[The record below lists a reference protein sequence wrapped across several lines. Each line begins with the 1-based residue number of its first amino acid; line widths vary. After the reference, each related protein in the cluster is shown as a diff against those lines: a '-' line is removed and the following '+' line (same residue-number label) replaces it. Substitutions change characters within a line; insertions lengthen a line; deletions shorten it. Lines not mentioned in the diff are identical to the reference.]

1 MTHSEDIHQL
11 LATKSS
17 LKQRTHRNTI
27 EVFHRMKKVMESIAK
42 EQHDKIKGVDAYVPV
57 SYQSRSQF
65 EAQIQFS
72 GDVLLL
78 QQHTNTFTFP
88 SDHPIHQNPYVKA
101 NSDHAYVGVIRIYN
115 FLADSFKFSRMNDMG
130 YCIGRIFVNAENQFF
145 MDGMRPFSFLFEE
158 YGKKELTDEVI
169 KEILEMAMKGAINDE
184 LTVPPFEQEQYISIG
199 AKISQDGN
207 ILIATSKRVGFPYND
222 TTD

>member
-1 MTHSEDIHQL
+1 MNHSEDIHQL

-27 EVFHRMKKVMESIAK
+27 EVFQRMKKVLESIAK

-88 SDHPIHQNPYVKA
+88 TDHPIHNNSYVKTNPSA
-101 NSDHAYVGVIRIYN
+101 ILLGTTTFDIC
-115 FLADSFKFSRMNDMG
+115 
-130 YCIGRIFVNAENQFF
+130 CIARFAVCATV
-145 MDGMRPFSFLFEE
+145 
-158 YGKKELTDEVI
+158 TD
-169 KEILEMAMKGAINDE
+169 A
-184 LTVPPFEQEQYISIG
+184 TVVFC
-199 AKISQDGN
+199 
-207 ILIATSKRVGFPYND
+207 GF
-222 TTD
+222 T

>member
-1 MTHSEDIHQL
+1 MSHSEDIHQL

-27 EVFHRMKKVMESIAK
+27 EVFQRMKKVLETIAK
-42 EQHDKIKGVDAYVPV
+42 EQHEKIKEVDAFVPV
-57 SYQSRSQF
+57 TFQSRSQF

-88 SDHPIHQNPYVKA
+88 SDHAIHQNPYVKS
-101 NSDHAYVGVIRIYN
+101 NPDHAYVGVIRIYN
-115 FLADSFKFSRMNDMG
+115 FLADSFKFARMNDVG

-145 MDGMRPFSFLFEE
+145 MDGMRPFSFLYEE
-158 YGKKELTDEVI
+158 YGKKELTEEVM
-169 KEILEMAMKGAINDE
+169 KEILEMAIKGAIFDE
-184 LTVPPFEQEQYISIG
+184 LTVTPFDQEQFISVG
-199 AKISQDGN
+199 QKISQDGN
-207 ILIATSKRVGFPYND
+207 MLIATSKRMGFPYND
-222 TTD
+222 ATD

>member
-1 MTHSEDIHQL
+1 MNHTEEIHHL

-27 EVFHRMKKVMESIAK
+27 EVFQRMKKVLELIAK
-42 EQHDKIKGVDAYVPV
+42 EQFEKIKEVDSFVPV

-88 SDHPIHQNPYVKA
+88 KDHPIHQNPYVKS
-101 NSDHAYVGVIRIYN
+101 NPDHAYVGVIRIYN
-115 FLADSFKFSRMNDMG
+115 FLADSFKYSRMNDVG
-130 YCIGRIFVNAENQFF
+130 HCVGRIFVNSENRFF
-145 MDGMRPFSFLFEE
+145 MDGTRPFSFLFEE
-158 YGKKELTDEVI
+158 YGQQELTDETM
-169 KEILEMAMKGAINDE
+169 KEILEMAIKGAINDE
-184 LTVPPFEQEQYISIG
+184 LTVDVFDQEQFISVG
-199 AKISQDGN
+199 QKISQDGN
-207 ILIATSKRVGFPYND
+207 IIIATSKRMGFPYND
-222 TTD
+222 ATD